1 MVNNS
6 KISRICTVPSLVGDC
21 GEIQELALVSGAA
34 NLEVQQAYES
44 HDTATSLSL
53 GLGSDCHEWLSV
65 TVWVLIGDGVGTYQR
80 QIRFLSVTVW
90 E

>member
-1 MVNNS
+1 MKMGLS
-6 KISRICTVPSLVGDC
+6 ATVLVLDWVRNRR
-21 GEIQELALVSGAA
+21 ERLSALVTEAIA
-34 NLEVQQAYES
+34 NGLQR
-44 HDTATSLSL
+44 LSL